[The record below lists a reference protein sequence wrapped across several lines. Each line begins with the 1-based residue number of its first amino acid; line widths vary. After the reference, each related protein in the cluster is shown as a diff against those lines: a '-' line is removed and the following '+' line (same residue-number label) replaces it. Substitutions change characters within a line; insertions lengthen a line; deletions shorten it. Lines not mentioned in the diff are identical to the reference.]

1 MIEQSGF
8 LIIAA
13 HFRLDLSTCQGELAK
28 ACVAERI
35 SYLGLTLSDAHS
47 SQVEMLLTN
56 FVVSQMQTPGST
68 YYRSEAVDQGNQQQ
82 DQAAKGG
89 KRKNKNNT
97 EEERP
102 KAKAKAKNK
111 KEQTKDDDP
120 ATAPD
125 GENDDDGED
134 GSDALPW

>member
-1 MIEQSGF
+1 M
-8 LIIAA
+8 
-13 HFRLDLSTCQGELAK
+13 
-28 ACVAERI
+28 AERI

-89 KRKNKNNT
+89 KRKNKNT

-111 KEQTKDDDP
+111 KEQTKDDDQ

>member
-68 YYRSEAVDQGNQQQ
+68 YYRSEAVDQGNQPH

-89 KRKNKNNT
+89 KRKNKNT

-111 KEQTKDDDP
+111 KEQTKDDDQ

>member
-1 MIEQSGF
+1 M
-8 LIIAA
+8 
-13 HFRLDLSTCQGELAK
+13 AK

-102 KAKAKAKNK
+102 KAKAKNK
-111 KEQTKDDDP
+111 KEQTKDDDQ

-125 GENDDDGED
+125 GENDERR
-134 GSDALPW
+134 

>member
-1 MIEQSGF
+1 M
-8 LIIAA
+8 
-13 HFRLDLSTCQGELAK
+13 
-28 ACVAERI
+28 AERI

-68 YYRSEAVDQGNQQQ
+68 YYRSEAVDQGNQPH

-89 KRKNKNNT
+89 KRKNKNT

-111 KEQTKDDDP
+111 KEQTKDDDQ
-120 ATAPD
+120 AMAPD
-125 GENDDDGED
+125 GENDERR
-134 GSDALPW
+134 

>member
-1 MIEQSGF
+1 M
-8 LIIAA
+8 
-13 HFRLDLSTCQGELAK
+13 
-28 ACVAERI
+28 AERI
-35 SYLGLTLSDAHS
+35 SYLGLTLSDPHS

-68 YYRSEAVDQGNQQQ
+68 YYRSEAVDQGNQQE
-82 DQAAKGG
+82 QAAKGG
-89 KRKNKNNT
+89 KRKNKNT

-111 KEQTKDDDP
+111 KEQTKDDDQS

-125 GENDDDGED
+125 EEKDDDED

>member
-1 MIEQSGF
+1 MIEQSEF

-68 YYRSEAVDQGNQQQ
+68 YYRSEAVDQGNQPH

-89 KRKNKNNT
+89 KRKNKNT

>member
-1 MIEQSGF
+1 M
-8 LIIAA
+8 
-13 HFRLDLSTCQGELAK
+13 
-28 ACVAERI
+28 AERI

-68 YYRSEAVDQGNQQQ
+68 YYRSEAVDQGNQQE
-82 DQAAKGG
+82 QAAKGG
-89 KRKNKNNT
+89 KRKNKNT
-97 EEERP
+97 DGEERP

-111 KEQTKDDDP
+111 KEQTKDDDQA

-125 GENDDDGED
+125 EEKDDDED